1 MKRFRQVQFQQ
12 AREALRS
19 YGLKALGFLNQQ
31 LISLS
36 GPEMGRWMIRRLFAI
51 KIMSISF
58 GLITTL
64 NVRFANDIKLLIKS

>member
-1 MKRFRQVQFQQ
+1 M
-12 AREALRS
+12 RS